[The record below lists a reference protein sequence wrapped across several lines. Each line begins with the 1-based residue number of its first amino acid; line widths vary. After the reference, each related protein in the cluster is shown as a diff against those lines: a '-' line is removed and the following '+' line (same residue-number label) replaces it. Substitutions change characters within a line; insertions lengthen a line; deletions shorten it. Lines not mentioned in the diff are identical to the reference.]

1 MTADV
6 PVEAIPVYKK
16 GQIIALYLSL
26 AFLIKL

>member
-16 GQIIALYLSL
+16 GQIIAMYLS
-26 AFLIKL
+26 